1 MTLIVLI
8 VMIFG
13 ARQQAHIL
21 ATAAELQRSK
31 QSLEQSNL
39 LLQTALK
46 NMAHG
51 LCMFDSEQRLV
62 VCNER
67 YGEMYG
73 LGPEQVKPGTTL
85 RSILEA
91 RVRAGMS
98 PQDTEQYIEARLDE
112 VAKRLPYYV
121 ENVLSDGHIYA
132 VSHRPMPEGGWVA
145 THIDITEQ
153 RRAEQELDETRKFLV
168 SIIENIPVSVV
179 VKDAQT
185 RKYLLVNRAFETMLG
200 IPRSEML
207 DRTSF
212 DIHRPKDAKSI
223 DDADTELL
231 QDSDHVNYKEIE
243 VNTPMRG
250 PRMQS
255 TSRMVIK
262 NSRGEAK
269 CIIAVI
275 EDVTE
280 RKKAEQ
286 RIAFLA
292 HHDALTGLAN
302 RAALIAENRGSR
314 GAAAPPAGAVHRSAV
329 GPRSFQAGQ
338 RYARPSRRRRAA
350 DRSGDP
356 AEIAVARDRRTGPA
370 RRRRIRHHPG
380 RRERPARGRQ
390 ALGGAHHRDAA
401 PSRSRSTAATSA
413 SAPASASRWRPSTG
427 PNPTIC

>member
-8 VMIFG
+8 VVIFG

-21 ATAAELQRSK
+21 ATAAELKRSK

-39 LLQTALK
+39 LLHTALK

-121 ENVLSDGHIYA
+121 ENVLRDGHIYA

-153 RRAEQELDETRKFLV
+153 RHAEQELDETRKFLV

-179 VKDAQT
+179 VKDART

-223 DDADTELL
+223 DDADTESL

-255 TSRMVIK
+255 TRRMVIK
-262 NSRGEAK
+262 EQPGRGKMHYRRHRGRHRTQES
-269 CIIAVI
+269 
-275 EDVTE
+275 
-280 RKKAEQ
+280 
-286 RIAFLA
+286 
-292 HHDALTGLAN
+292 
-302 RAALIAENRGSR
+302 RAAHCLS
-314 GAAAPPAGAVHRSAV
+314 GAP
-329 GPRSFQAGQ
+329 
-338 RYARPSRRRRAA
+338 
-350 DRSGDP
+350 
-356 AEIAVARDRRTGPA
+356 
-370 RRRRIRHHPG
+370 
-380 RRERPARGRQ
+380 
-390 ALGGAHHRDAA
+390 
-401 PSRSRSTAATSA
+401 
-413 SAPASASRWRPSTG
+413 
-427 PNPTIC
+427 